1 MIIKNK
7 QEKEFIYNITDK
19 RYLLIYPDFV
29 IGLSRYV
36 LLFNDSKKIQEIKNI
51 FPDILFMMK
60 GENIEL
66 SNILKNVGTNILSN
80 KFPKVKFLDIY
91 NVHNNQ
97 IPPMKFV
104 DMESLIA
111 QSNLP
116 FDSKQI
122 SSLLDM
128 LSIEQIKKLTDTLKK
143 YQIKDLSIKF
153 KKEIKE
159 NILID
164 EIKEKYIGVI

>member
-1 MIIKNK
+1 M
-7 QEKEFIYNITDK
+7 E
-19 RYLLIYPDFV
+19 LLI
-29 IGLSRYV
+29 S
-36 LLFNDSKKIQEIKNI
+36 
-51 FPDILFMMK
+51 
-60 GENIEL
+60 
-66 SNILKNVGTNILSN
+66 
-80 KFPKVKFLDIY
+80 
-91 NVHNNQ
+91 
-97 IPPMKFV
+97 
-104 DMESLIA
+104 
-111 QSNLP
+111 QSSIP

-128 LSIEQIKKLTDTLKK
+128 LSLEQIKKLTDTLKK